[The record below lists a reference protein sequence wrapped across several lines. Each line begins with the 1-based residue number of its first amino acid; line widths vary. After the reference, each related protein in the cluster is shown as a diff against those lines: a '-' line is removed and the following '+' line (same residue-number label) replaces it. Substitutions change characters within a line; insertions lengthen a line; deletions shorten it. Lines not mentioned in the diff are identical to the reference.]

1 MHELN
6 FLEFAGVMFIGTVG
20 LLFIFLAVEIGKEI
34 FKKENDDDRS

>member
-6 FLEFAGVMFIGTVG
+6 FLEYAGVMFIGTVG
-20 LLFIFLAVEIGKEI
+20 FLFIFLAVEIGKEI